1 VSLATRRPK
10 IGLYVE
16 PDEKLVA
23 EENEMAVAFL
33 QDEAFESYSARLSPF
48 FKMKREDGIIEVR
61 VHTNDGE
68 ALFGLEMHR
77 AFAQMFRAVGADRQ
91 NEVMILTG
99 TGDYWVR
106 SVNQEN
112 SGEHGGDAEGA
123 PPFSEFI
130 YDTFHIDG
138 TKIVE
143 ELIWNVNIPVIG
155 AVNGPGFHAETMF
168 LADITLCT
176 PDTTFVEP
184 HFTIGL
190 VPGDGNYLIL
200 QELIGMK
207 RANKATFLG
216 QPVNAQQALEW
227 GLVTDVVPREGLL
240 DQAWAI
246 ARYFMQRPREVRA
259 LTTNVARQR
268 WKNLFTREFAMH
280 LSHEI
285 TAALIRPVSIE
296 ANEGAVTGKSGYFGA
311 K

>member
-1 VSLATRRPK
+1 MAVTFL
-10 IGLYVE
+10 
-16 PDEKLVA
+16 PDE
-23 EENEMAVAFL
+23 E
-33 QDEAFESYSARLSPF
+33 FESYSERLSPF

-61 VHTNDGE
+61 VHTNGEE
-68 ALFGLEMHR
+68 ALFCLELHR
-77 AFAQMFRAVGADRQ
+77 AFAQMFRAVGADRA

-99 TGDYWVR
+99 TGDYWVK
-106 SVNQEN
+106 SVNHDTSVGKEVN
-112 SGEHGGDAEGA
+112 GEA
-123 PPFSEFI
+123 PPPFTEII

-143 ELIWNVNIPVIG
+143 ELIWNMNIPVIG
-155 AVNGPGFHAETMF
+155 AMNGPGFHAETPL

-184 HFTIGL
+184 HFTLGL

-200 QELIGMK
+200 QELMGMK
-207 RANKATFLG
+207 RANKAMFLG
-216 QPVNAQQALEW
+216 QPVTAQQALDW
-227 GLVTDVVPREGLL
+227 GLVTDIVPRADLL
-240 DQAWAI
+240 AQSWAM
-246 ARYFMQRPREVRA
+246 ARHLMARPREVRA

-285 TAALIRPVSIE
+285 TGALIRPTSID
-296 ANEGAVTGKSGYFGA
+296 AQPDVVTGKSGYFEM

>member
-1 VSLATRRPK
+1 MALTF
-10 IGLYVE
+10 L
-16 PDEKLVA
+16 PDET
-23 EENEMAVAFL
+23 
-33 QDEAFESYSARLSPF
+33 FESYSARLSPF
-48 FKMKREDGIIEVR
+48 FKMKRDNGIIEVR
-61 VHTNDGE
+61 VHTNGGE

-77 AFAQMFRAVGADRQ
+77 AFSQMFRAVGADRE

-99 TGDYWVR
+99 TGDYWVG
-106 SVNQEN
+106 SVNKEN
-112 SGEHGGDAEGA
+112 SAEPQADGEPMPSFA
-123 PPFSEFI
+123 SFI

-143 ELIWNVNIPVIG
+143 EFIWNLNIPVIR
-155 AVNGPGFHAETMF
+155 AVNGPGFHAETAF
-168 LADITLCT
+168 LADITMCT

-200 QELIGMK
+200 QELIGLK
-207 RANKATFLG
+207 RANKAMFLG
-216 QPVNAQQALEW
+216 QPITAQQALEW
-227 GLVTDVVPREGLL
+227 GLVNDVVPRADLL
-240 DQAWAI
+240 DQAWAM

-268 WKNLFTREFAMH
+268 WKSLFTREFAMH

-285 TAALIRPVSIE
+285 TAALIHPVSIE
-296 ANEGAVTGKSGYFGA
+296 AQEDAVTGKSGYFEM